1 MTIDFLGIMQ
11 RGLTPAYDR
20 GMERLD
26 ITLEPVP
33 GTRTLLARYG
43 FEEYLNR
50 YGRFP
55 DSPRYLLAPRQE
67 PAEPLTVRVF
77 FTRGTPQG
85 AAPEDSVDV
94 PVPVG
99 WPAGRT
105 IAVPLPARAGERT
118 HQWTLTRVEPLA
130 PARPTS
136 DAWRLTALLGN
147 LAKALWVIGH
157 DYEDLTGRLAEIADQ
172 RSARTARGASLDLL
186 GLDLGA
192 PRFPPRPHTWD
203 EDTVA
208 LYHLDEAAGDDA
220 AVVSVGER
228 FGAPSHRCTN
238 TGARGGRTGRFSRA
252 FSFSGAA
259 RVTLDTDSPDFAAGT
274 ETSLTVEAVV
284 RPETGTT
291 TTGAVVAKRAVLNT
305 AASPGWALTIGPF
318 RQVDHNLRLTL
329 ADGDGRTVELY
340 ADRDLGDGSFH
351 HVAAV
356 VERLPSPAGAPP
368 GPPPALTTLLL
379 DGRETVRQRVAQ
391 LGSLTSPQPL
401 TLGQGQ
407 ESAPDG
413 TTALAQFTGLLEEVR
428 ISRTARTSFA
438 PVTGEDDAHYRARL
452 HLFQRWLV
460 PTRDGLQHA
469 LNETLKEAGPLTDD
483 PRLTADPAPF
493 EVHEAQGSPTGGSLV
508 LRVLPDSLRSGQSI
522 AADGD
527 RGCDEAQAVGTA
539 DEEGDFDDSWLCR
552 YTGEDEARLAF
563 TPGEH
568 SRLMQL
574 GVKEALD
581 SLVERTESA
590 LSGRPGILHVLRA
603 HEPAATNLYAV
614 GRALLLRHDTLAPG
628 ELAVHAH
635 AAGFGWVQH
644 TLDGLVH
651 VAQPAGSAFGIVTGP
666 ATPEAALPGT
676 DVPAGGHLFLDLEP
690 SPPPLAGAEVRWT
703 VTRSG
708 AGHAEVTQGAPARL
722 DARAAGEVTVQAEV
736 KQGGHTRGT
745 CRVVRI
751 GLPAAGLAAGQSIS
765 RVGFVGA
772 DAQATGG
779 PSADSFDPL
788 HLVTRTDDLTV
799 SPRPI
804 EYGTGVADRRMQA
817 GASRAL
823 DRLLDQFEGIPDSLQ
838 VLRAF
843 DPEGPGPFREGRAL
857 ELRSS
862 ALTGSALAAR
872 AFAAGFDHI
881 AVPADDTPPAPG
893 TENRIV
899 ATVAP
904 GDQVELSGPTEIR
917 VDEAATLTALGHA
930 EPVDACFDDGGGRLY
945 LSLQGSH
952 RVTSFTVEA
961 EREEDAPVP
970 TLARSEPVM
979 PFPGPLAFVGG
990 RLHVAHERSDTVQAL
1005 HPVTLAAE
1013 SVTLTGP
1020 RPVALGTDGER
1031 LYVAYAGDDSVRA
1044 YDPDSGQETGGAS
1057 LPGTPCALAV
1067 APNSQGL
1074 AVLLDGGRI
1083 QWLDRPGLAPHDG
1096 PVDTGAVDTPAAVF
1110 SPDGS
1115 RLYVGCVIDAPPTGR
1130 TSAVQRY
1137 AADARTPE
1145 ATIGRF
1151 PHGTSPLAL
1160 RTVPNAAFV
1169 YVATAGTG
1177 SVTGRVHLID
1187 AASGTLLPTVFATGG
1202 DCPALALSPD
1212 QAPYRPCVLAAPRT
1226 EAAVLLADPT
1236 PVTEHPA
1243 RPPRLVSRR
1252 SLGPGGEQELAWS
1265 VQPEG
1270 PGRADLPPTSRP
1282 SVRIRALAPGLVPVR
1297 VGYFDANRLRPH
1309 QCEVRL
1315 NPRLEALPDLRMS
1328 KDRYDLL
1335 LNILNW
1341 FHPVGV
1347 EMRTARLRRHVPELS
1362 GADGD
1367 LTPAY
1372 TFPTYRTADRHP
1384 SRLTHP
1390 DKDKDKGDDHS
1401 VRP

>member
-55 DSPRYLLAPRQE
+55 QSPRYLLAPLRE

-77 FTRGTPQG
+77 FTRGAPQD
-85 AAPEDSVDV
+85 AAPEESVDV

-105 IAVPLPARAGERT
+105 IAVPLPIRDGERT

-130 PARPTS
+130 PAPPTS

-157 DYEDLTGRLAEIADQ
+157 DYEDLTGRLAEVADQ

-208 LYHLDEAAGDDA
+208 LYHLDEVAGEDA
-220 AVVSVGER
+220 TVVSVGER

-238 TGARGGRTGRFSRA
+238 AGARGGRTGRFSRA

-259 RVTLDTDSPDFAAGT
+259 RVALDTDSPDFAVGT

-318 RQVDHNLRLTL
+318 RDVDHNLRLSL
-329 ADGDGRTVELY
+329 ADRDGRTVELY

-356 VERLPSPAGAPP
+356 VERLPSPAGAPA

-379 DGRETVRQRVAQ
+379 DSHETVRQRVAQ
-391 LGSLTSPQPL
+391 LGALTSPHPL
-401 TLGQGQ
+401 ILGQGQ

-438 PVTGEDDAHYRARL
+438 PVTGEDDEHYRARL

-460 PTRDGLQHA
+460 PTKDGLQHA

-493 EVHEAQGSPTGGSLV
+493 EVHEAEGGPTGGSLV
-508 LRVLPDSLRSGQSI
+508 LRVLPGPLRRGQSI

-527 RGCDEAQAVGTA
+527 RGSDEAQAVGIA
-539 DEEGDFDDSWLCR
+539 DEEGDFDDAWLCR

-563 TPGEH
+563 APGEQN
-568 SRLMQL
+568 RLMQL
-574 GVKEALD
+574 RVKEALD
-581 SLVERTESA
+581 ILVERAESA
-590 LSGRPGILHVLRA
+590 LAGRPGRLHVLRA
-603 HEPAATNLYAV
+603 HDPAATDLYRV
-614 GRALLLRHDTLAPG
+614 GRALLLRHDTLNPG

-635 AAGFGWVQH
+635 AAGFGWVHH

-651 VAQPAGSAFGIVTGP
+651 VAQPAGSAFRIVTGP
-666 ATPEAALPGT
+666 ATPEPLPGT
-676 DVPAGGHLFLDLEP
+676 DVPADGHLDLDLEP
-690 SPPPLAGAEVRWT
+690 SPARLAGAEVRWT

-708 AGHAEVTQGAPARL
+708 AGDAAVSQGATARL

-736 KQGGHTRGT
+736 KQGGHTRGAG
-745 CRVVRI
+745 RVVRI
-751 GLPAAGLAAGQSIS
+751 GLSAAGLAAGQSIS
-765 RVGFVGA
+765 RAGLVDVG
-772 DAQATGG
+772 AQATGG

-788 HLVTRTDDLTV
+788 HLVTRTDDLAV
-799 SPRPI
+799 PPRPV
-804 EYGTGVADRRMQA
+804 EYGTGIANRRMQA
-817 GASRAL
+817 GTSRAL
-823 DRLLDQFEGIPDSLQ
+823 DRLLEQFEGIPHSLR

-862 ALTGSALAAR
+862 AFTGSALAAR
-872 AFAAGFDHI
+872 AFAAGFDLI
-881 AVPADDTPPAPG
+881 AVPTDDTPPVPG
-893 TENRIV
+893 TENRIEV
-899 ATVAP
+899 TVAP
-904 GDQVELSGPTEIR
+904 GDQVELSGPTEIS

-952 RVTSFTVEA
+952 RVTSFAVEA
-961 EREEDAPVP
+961 EREEDAPML
-970 TLARSEPVM
+970 TLARSEPVV

-990 RLHVAHERSDTVQAL
+990 RLYVAHERSDTVQAL

-1013 SVTLTGP
+1013 PVTLTGP

-1031 LYVAYAGDDSVRA
+1031 LYVAYAGDNSVHA
-1044 YDPDSGQETGGAS
+1044 YDPGSGQETAGAS
-1057 LPGTPCALAV
+1057 LPGTPRALAV

-1074 AVLLDGGRI
+1074 AVLLGGGRI
-1083 QWLDRPGLAPHDG
+1083 QWLGRPGLAPHDA
-1096 PVDTGAVDTPAAVF
+1096 PVDTGAVDAPAAVF

-1130 TSAVQRY
+1130 TGAVQRY

-1151 PHGTSPLAL
+1151 PHGTLPVAL

-1177 SVTGRVHLID
+1177 SVTGRLHLID

-1202 DCPALALSPD
+1202 DSPALALSPD
-1212 QAPYRPCVLAAPRT
+1212 EAPYRPCVLTAPRT
-1226 EAAVLLADPT
+1226 EAAVLLADPA
-1236 PVTEHPA
+1236 PVTENPA
-1243 RPPRLVSRR
+1243 RPPRLVARR
-1252 SLGPGGEQELAWS
+1252 LLGPGGEQELAWS
-1265 VQPEG
+1265 VLPEG
-1270 PGRADLPPTSRP
+1270 PGQAVLPPTSRP
-1282 SVRIRALAPGLVPVR
+1282 SVRVKGLVPGLVAVR

-1347 EMRTARLRRHVPELS
+1347 EVRTARLRRQVPELS
-1362 GADGD
+1362 GADAD
-1367 LTPAY
+1367 LMPAY

-1390 DKDKDKGDDHS
+1390 DKDKDDDHS